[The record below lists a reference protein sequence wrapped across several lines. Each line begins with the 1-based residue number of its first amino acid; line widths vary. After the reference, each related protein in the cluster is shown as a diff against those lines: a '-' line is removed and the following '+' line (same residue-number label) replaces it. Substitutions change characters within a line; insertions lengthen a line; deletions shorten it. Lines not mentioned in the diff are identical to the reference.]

1 MVSIVTP
8 VRAESTP
15 MVSRRSTLMVGSQ
28 TELARKARVVPPANT
43 TTKVNFTN
51 EAKKSG
57 RRSDSG
63 WRPNCQLAVRCGVVC
78 ELITHTT
85 TTTTVSPLF
94 LLLLLPKLTTSR
106 RFLEAPRNR
115 ALVAGAR
122 GLRLGTISLGSM
134 DHLHRIQKF

>member
-1 MVSIVTP
+1 VGADFWMAPQLSARCKMRGD
-8 VRAESTP
+8 VRA
-15 MVSRRSTLMVGSQ
+15 
-28 TELARKARVVPPANT
+28 
-43 TTKVNFTN
+43 
-51 EAKKSG
+51 
-57 RRSDSG
+57 D
-63 WRPNCQLAVRCGVVC
+63 
-78 ELITHTT
+78 HTI
-85 TTTTVSPLF
+85 TTTVSPLF